1 MTRADGSSTQISAL
15 TRWLATGEQ
24 HTCIVLDNG
33 TLKCFGSN
41 SVGQIGSGG
50 TLTLGDGAGEMG
62 DALAAVRL
70 GTGRTVRA
78 VSAGALHTCVL
89 LDDASVKCFGEGSK
103 GRLGSGAEDDLGRSS
118 ATMGDALLPVDLG
131 AGRTAVSL
139 ATGGAHTCALL
150 DNASVKCW
158 GDNGDGQLGL
168 GDTAARG
175 DAPGEMGD
183 ALATVDLGWPS
194 GVTTRSLAAGD
205 VHTCAMSSAGSVK
218 CWGSGANGRLGS
230 GDEVSRGDEPGEMGA
245 SLAVV
250 SLGTGRHA
258 VALTAGGQ
266 HTCALLDNAS
276 AVCWGLGA
284 TGRLGTGAED
294 DIGNDAGEMGDA
306 LVAVPLGSGRTAV
319 AVSAGG
325 SHTCALLDN
334 GALKCWGNGASGRLG
349 SGATANL
356 GNQPDELG
364 DNLAAVSLGSGRS
377 VRSVAAGD
385 AHTCVVLD
393 TFALKCFG
401 VGTSGR
407 LGSGGTASLGDSP
420 AELGDALGAVL
431 LGTDRTVSSLSEPG
445 RVGAPAGTAG
455 DGSVSLSWSAPASNG
470 GSSITDYVIEVSTDG
485 VSWTIVN
492 DGTSTLTSATVSGLT
507 NGTTYRF
514 RVTARTALGDGAASL
529 VSETITPTTTTTTTT
544 TTTATRN
551 TATRRPVPPRLTT
564 ETGSSRSYSRS
575 SSSCSAA
582 TCSAWCPGP
591 ARRRRPSRSRSP
603 WRA

>member
-1 MTRADGSSTQISAL
+1 MSARRHIIIALTTIIALTGMFSVRRVVADSSGASMTRADGSSTQISAL

-183 ALATVDLGWPS
+183 ALAIVDLGWPS
-194 GVTTRSLAAGD
+194 GVTTRSIAAGD

-276 AVCWGLGA
+276 VVCWGLGA

-334 GALKCWGNGASGRLG
+334 GALKCWGNGTSGRLG
-349 SGATANL
+349 SGSASDV
-356 GNQPDELG
+356 GDQPGELG

-377 VRSVAAGD
+377 VRGVAAGD

-393 TFALKCFG
+393 AFALKCFG
-401 VGTSGR
+401 LGTSGR

-470 GSSITDYVIEVSTDG
+470 GSSITDYVIEVST
-485 VSWTIVN
+485 
-492 DGTSTLTSATVSGLT
+492 
-507 NGTTYRF
+507 
-514 RVTARTALGDGAASL
+514 
-529 VSETITPTTTTTTTT
+529 
-544 TTTATRN
+544 
-551 TATRRPVPPRLTT
+551 
-564 ETGSSRSYSRS
+564 
-575 SSSCSAA
+575 
-582 TCSAWCPGP
+582 
-591 ARRRRPSRSRSP
+591 
-603 WRA
+603 